1 MPSIWIIARPVL
13 QDRPNRLLTVPN
25 LFAFLGCASLALLL
39 AHRLH
44 AARLRRRQICEPALR
59 VHVSLQRLRR
69 MGEQAE
75 ELCESDIAVLRDKMS
90 WRHRRSWDA
99 AWQNYRAARQNG
111 LESVDAHLAELLEL
125 TAPR

>member
-1 MPSIWIIARPVL
+1 
-13 QDRPNRLLTVPN
+13 LLTVPN
-25 LFAFLGCASLALLL
+25 LIAFLGCASLGLLL

-75 ELCESDIAVLRDKMS
+75 ELSETDVAALREKMS
-90 WRHRRSWDA
+90 WRHRRAWDA
-99 AWQNYRAARQNG
+99 AWQNYRTARLNG
-111 LESVDAHLAELLEL
+111 LDSVDEHLAELLAL
-125 TAPR
+125 TALR